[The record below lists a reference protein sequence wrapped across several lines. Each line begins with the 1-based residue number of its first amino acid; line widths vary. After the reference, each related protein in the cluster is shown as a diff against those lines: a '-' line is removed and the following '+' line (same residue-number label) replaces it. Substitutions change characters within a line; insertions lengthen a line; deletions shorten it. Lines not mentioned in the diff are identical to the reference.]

1 MGKFVGFIICVI
13 IGTAIIALSI
23 INENFYCSRADN
35 SCLIQSKLGIFNI
48 ILSED
53 KFLPSEINKA
63 YCETQLQ
70 PARSGGKKKFFILK
84 IELNT
89 DKEYSLGSYRK
100 YANCKSF
107 MDKINDFKKQ
117 KIDELSH
124 GSGLGYSNTFG
135 IMLGIIVFM
144 IGYLIL
150 TSKEEEKKY
159 DWEEEDDDEK
169 E

>member
-23 INENFYCSRADN
+23 INEKFYCSRIDN
-35 SCLIQSKLGIFNI
+35 SCLIQSKLGIFNT

-53 KFLPSEINKA
+53 KFLPSEIDKV
-63 YCETQLQ
+63 YCDTQLQ
-70 PARSGGKKKFFILK
+70 PARSGGKKKFYILK
-84 IELNT
+84 IELNSN
-89 DKEYSLGSYRK
+89 KEYSLGSYQK
-100 YANCKSF
+100 YANCKLF
-107 MDKINDFKKQ
+107 MDKINDFNKH
-117 KIDELSH
+117 KINEFSH

-135 IMLGIIVFM
+135 IMLGIIVFL

-159 DWEEEDDDEK
+159 DWEEDDENK
-169 E
+169 

>member
-1 MGKFVGFIICVI
+1 MGKFIGFIICVI
-13 IGTAIIALSI
+13 MGTAIIALSI
-23 INENFYCSRADN
+23 INENVYCSRADN
-35 SCLIQSKLGIFNI
+35 ACLIQSKLGIFNTV
-48 ILSED
+48 LSED
-53 KFLPSEINKA
+53 KFLPSEIKQA

-70 PARSGGKKKFFILK
+70 PARSVGKKKFYVLK
-84 IELNT
+84 IELNN

-107 MDKINDFKKQ
+107 MDKINDFNKQ
-117 KIDELSH
+117 NFDEFSH

-135 IMLGIIVFM
+135 IMLGIIVFL

-159 DWEEEDDDEK
+159 DWEEDDDEK